1 MFREDYAHE
10 KGLICIAD
18 NKILQENLLLGSA
31 TSFLV
36 FRARFKSRISHV
48 PNVRTIDT
56 PY

>member
-1 MFREDYAHE
+1 MFREDNAHE
-10 KGLICIAD
+10 KGLVCIAD

-48 PNVRTIDT
+48 PNLRIIDT

>member
-1 MFREDYAHE
+1 MFREDNAHE
-10 KGLICIAD
+10 KGLVCIAD

-36 FRARFKSRISHV
+36 FRAQFRSRISHV